1 MKNGL
6 RVFCVVLSIAIVI
19 LFARSE
25 RTTEGAHTAYRWLMR
40 TTVDDIEMNMRKN
53 NPTVNK
59 VFDNLSRGRWW

>member
-40 TTVDDIEMNMRKN
+40 TSVGQLEVEIRKAY
-53 NPTVNK
+53 PSI
-59 VFDNLSRGRWW
+59 DNWSRSKWW